1 MVSKKRN
8 RKDIFIGI
16 LYIIATIL
24 LHKLDKSNNP
34 KSIIFIKLISPLL
47 GIFAICWLINDIS
60 KEDYYLIKIVEGV
73 LVILFILLLIS
84 SLPEFWN
91 TFKSILF

>member
-24 LHKLDKSNNP
+24 LHKLDKSNNS

-47 GIFAICWLINDIS
+47 GIFAIYWLINDIS

-73 LVILFILLLIS
+73 LVILFILLFIG